1 MLQRFSI
8 EYERRDGL
16 KTLLKIPLCIKIPEL
31 ILLES
36 LSSMFIIIHII
47 WTLDNE
53 YYTLALWII
62 NITH

>member
-36 LSSMFIIIHII
+36 LSSIFIIIHII
-47 WTLDNE
+47 
-53 YYTLALWII
+53 
-62 NITH
+62 